1 MSSVSP
7 VIIQAHIPS
16 HSIHPKHCHYH
27 PRRCHSDVR
36 LHHHSCCQLCH
47 PSLLFLF
54 RQVSA
59 PVWNRD
65 FFYLNGK
72 LGVVRDYM
80 RENCVQTVAEDLLAL
95 ALDIFSRCEV

>member
-1 MSSVSP
+1 M
-7 VIIQAHIPS
+7 
-16 HSIHPKHCHYH
+16 
-27 PRRCHSDVR
+27 
-36 LHHHSCCQLCH
+36 
-47 PSLLFLF
+47 
-54 RQVSA
+54 SA

>member
-1 MSSVSP
+1 M
-7 VIIQAHIPS
+7 
-16 HSIHPKHCHYH
+16 
-27 PRRCHSDVR
+27 
-36 LHHHSCCQLCH
+36 
-47 PSLLFLF
+47 
-54 RQVSA
+54 SA

-95 ALDIFSRCEV
+95 ALDIFSRCEVYIMNHYVMNLSMVVQV